1 MKHQNHLSLILGFK
15 MGFFDK
21 LGKLTTQSLVTGL
34 SPLADI
40 VTLGGELTDKDQTYT
55 EKNLRKLGDRLDD
68 IFDGDDED

>member
-1 MKHQNHLSLILGFK
+1 

-40 VTLGGELTDKDQTYT
+40 VTLGGELTDKNETYT